1 MLPLLFSRLLQSSPF
16 KVEQKVL
23 LLLGQGI
30 MMIMIEWG
38 FSSCFFSPLSN
49 LGYLHCRPDSVESWI
64 CLGAE
69 AHATEM
75 DVPIETNLIFE

>member
-1 MLPLLFSRLLQSSPF
+1 
-16 KVEQKVL
+16 
-23 LLLGQGI
+23 